1 MNPIDRRSFL
11 GVAGGAGAL
20 PLLAAAP
27 AAGQEADG
35 ASAATATALLPYQ
48 EESRARRMKW
58 WHDAKFGMFIHYGLY
73 SIIGHQEW
81 VMESEGIPIPDY
93 EKLAGR
99 FAPKPGA
106 AREWARLAKRAGQR
120 YMVLTTKHHEG
131 FCLWDSIVGDE
142 RSGTPCAREAPGG
155 GRGRTRLRR
164 SPPPLKGVAFT
175 P

>member
-73 SIIGHQEW
+73 SDH
-81 VMESEGIPIPDY
+81 
-93 EKLAGR
+93 R
-99 FAPKPGA
+99 
-106 AREWARLAKRAGQR
+106 
-120 YMVLTTKHHEG
+120 
-131 FCLWDSIVGDE
+131 
-142 RSGTPCAREAPGG
+142 APGMG
-155 GRGRTRLRR
+155 DGIRR
-164 SPPPLKGVAFT
+164 HSDPGL
-175 P
+175 